1 MKTVLVD
8 IYGADI
14 GCEPMIT
21 GAIKAL
27 DDYSDLNLTFIG
39 DENIIN
45 KFITKE
51 NSQRISVM
59 HTTDYISHSES
70 PAVAFKGRDEAS
82 IIMGIKELNANDE
95 VIGLLSP
102 GNTGAMLVASIF
114 RLGLVGGLKSPALC
128 SVIPCCDGK
137 MLAISDCGANIDS
150 RSEDLVNFGL
160 MASALMKCLGHS
172 DFPKVALLSVGRED
186 TKGNK
191 VTLEAFER
199 LKNLPINFVG
209 NIEGLDVVSGEVDV
223 VVADGFSG
231 NVLLKTIE
239 SVGKSAIS
247 MVNDAIKNA
256 GVKED
261 LESVKQRLERSY
273 DFNPFGGATF
283 LGTKKPIIKMHGSAT
298 EITPRSCIDQLMRM
312 ENANY
317 QQAIL
322 ECLKK

>member
-14 GCEPMIT
+14 GAEPMIT

-27 DDYSDLNLTFIG
+27 DDYSDLNLKFIG

-51 NSQRISVM
+51 NSERISIM
-59 HTTDYISHSES
+59 HTTDFVAHSES
-70 PAVAFKGRDEAS
+70 PALVFKGRDES
-82 IIMGIKELNANDE
+82 SLIMGIKELASNPDT
-95 VIGLLSP
+95 IGLITP
-102 GNTGAMLVASIF
+102 GNTGAILVASIF

-137 MLAISDCGANIDS
+137 MLAISDCGANIDC

-160 MASALMKCLGHS
+160 MASALMKSLGHS
-172 DFPKVALLSVGRED
+172 DSPKVALLSVGRED
-186 TKGNK
+186 SKGNK
-191 VTLEAFER
+191 ITLEAFEK

-247 MVNDAIKNA
+247 MVNDAIKTA
-256 GVKED
+256 DKKED

-322 ECLKK
+322 DCLKK